1 MTQPR
6 DKNGRFASN
15 DINKHDIKKAIRNYT
30 HEVPIAN
37 TMCFIGFFVSVV
49 AFVTVGLL
57 ELLSHG
63 RVNYGILKVCLASWI
78 VVFGAITVDNYYRN
92 EGGFKLR

>member
-15 DINKHDIKKAIRNYT
+15 DINKHDIKKAIRNHT

-49 AFVTVGLL
+49 AFITVGSL

-63 RVNYGILKVCLASWI
+63 RVDYGIFKAHVALMI